1 MKFHFI
7 GSYAQVHVLRYENLK
22 MQLVPELQ
30 NLMDF
35 LDLEYDEE
43 LTACIKEKATW
54 RSFKRPKAGINYKMF
69 YTRPLRKLIEKAKK
83 QVYAKAGLLKSSV
96 TPDFSAQINEERLA
110 FHGRLQ
116 GSLRTRTQ
124 LKKICMV

>member
-1 MKFHFI
+1 M
-7 GSYAQVHVLRYENLK
+7 QVHVLRYENLK
-22 MQLVPELQ
+22 TQLVPELQ

-54 RSFKRPKAGINYKMF
+54 GSFKRSKAGINYKMF

-83 QVYAKAGLLKSSV
+83 QVYAKAGLFKSSV
-96 TPDFSAQINEERLA
+96 TPEFSAQQNEKQLA

-116 GSLRTRTQ
+116 GLLRTGTK
-124 LKKICMV
+124 LKNIPRV

>member
-1 MKFHFI
+1 M
-7 GSYAQVHVLRYENLK
+7 RYENLK
-22 MQLVPELQ
+22 TQLVPELQ
-30 NLMDF
+30 SLMDF
-35 LDLEYDEE
+35 LDLEYDEK
-43 LTACIKEKATW
+43 LTACIKEKADGGP
-54 RSFKRPKAGINYKMF
+54 FKRRKAGINYKKF
-69 YTRPLRKLIEKAKK
+69 YTIPLRKLIEKAKK
-83 QVYAKAGLLKSSV
+83 QVYAKAGLFKSSV

>member
-1 MKFHFI
+1 M
-7 GSYAQVHVLRYENLK
+7 RYENLK
-22 MQLVPELQ
+22 TQLLPELK
-30 NLMDF
+30 NLLDF
-35 LDLEYDEE
+35 LNLEYDEN
-43 LTACIKEKATW
+43 LTACIKEKADGGP
-54 RSFKRPKAGINYKMF
+54 FKRPKAGINYKKF
-69 YTRPLRKLIEKAKK
+69 YTIPLRKLIEKAKK
-83 QVYAKAGLLKSSV
+83 QVYAKAGLFKSSV

>member
-1 MKFHFI
+1 M
-7 GSYAQVHVLRYENLK
+7 RYENLK
-22 MQLVPELQ
+22 TQLVPELQ

-43 LTACIKEKATW
+43 LTACIKEKASLKG
-54 RSFKRPKAGINYKMF
+54 SFKRPKAGINYKMF

-83 QVYAKAGLLKSSV
+83 QVYAKAGLFKSSV
-96 TPDFSAQINEERLA
+96 TPDFSAQIHKEQLA

-116 GSLRTRTQ
+116 GLLRTGTE
-124 LKKICMV
+124 LKNIPRV